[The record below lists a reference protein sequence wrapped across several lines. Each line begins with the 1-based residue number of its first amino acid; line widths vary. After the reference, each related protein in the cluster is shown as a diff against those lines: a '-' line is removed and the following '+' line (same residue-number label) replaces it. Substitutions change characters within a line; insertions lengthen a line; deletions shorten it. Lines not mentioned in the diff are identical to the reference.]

1 MPVLPLPVAMV
12 QPSFRAPLV
21 TAVGA
26 APLLKPGLGPAGGTA
41 ITLPAVTVPTDPE
54 HRVAFTAAANPLP
67 EKHLARN
74 RHAHPQTGLDKSK
87 QSCQVR
93 TSFDAW

>member
-26 APLLKPGLGPAGGTA
+26 APLVKPGLGPAGGTA

-54 HRVAFTAAANPLP
+54 HRVGGASAVRILRTRSAGPGGPAHGRYFNA
-67 EKHLARN
+67 LAYTLAKAL
-74 RHAHPQTGLDKSK
+74 HTGRK
-87 QSCQVR
+87 
-93 TSFDAW
+93 